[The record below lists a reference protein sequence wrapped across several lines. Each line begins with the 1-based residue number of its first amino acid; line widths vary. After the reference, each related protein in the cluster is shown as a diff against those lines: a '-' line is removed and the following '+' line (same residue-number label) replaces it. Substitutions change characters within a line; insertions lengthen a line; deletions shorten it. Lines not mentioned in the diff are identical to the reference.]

1 MAFLNRPIGRS
12 PEEDLLLQVQGMM
25 AEYERAKI
33 SERSRRG
40 KRHAARNGSVNVLS
54 GAPYGYRYIGKFA
67 GGGRARYELHAEH
80 AAVVRIIFT
89 WIGVDG
95 HSIREVC
102 RRLKTQQIPSPT
114 GKSFWDPTTVWGIL
128 RNPAYVGRAE
138 FGKTR
143 EVAARPRLR
152 TQRGRPSHGRRPGST
167 EETPADERFPI
178 IVPAIIDESVFAAVA
193 EQLAANRQRRRESQ
207 RGALYLLQGLVVCSG
222 CGYAYYGKPLSRSS
236 RKGKPRQ
243 YAYYRCIGTDA
254 YRFGG
259 QRVCSNSQC
268 RTDTLDKAV
277 WDDACGLL
285 ADPDRIRREYE
296 ERRSRKRSKGSRP
309 SEQVD
314 KLIAQVRRGI
324 ARLIDAY
331 EDGLLEKNEFEPR
344 VRESKTRLA
353 RLEKEAAAAT
363 KRETEDAELSAAIGQ
378 LEAFAARIRTGLQDA
393 DWQTRREILRALIKR
408 VEVGP
413 ETIKIVYKVRPR
425 PFEPGP
431 ERGSSQH
438 CWRGDHSALRRASVA
453 VGLRSIGRLSR
464 RRQPTFDVQQH
475 PRAIRVLPHRT
486 HHQGVIDCVEE
497 RLDVQVYHPVVPPA
511 PRAGLPNGIGGRFPR
526 PIPVRVG
533 MERGF
538 HARLQVQ
545 LHHHLRDTVPH
556 RGDSQCPLP
565 AVRLRNGHTPH
576 RRREVRPRGHP
587 IPDPKEVLSKPLLEP
602 GNRFPVDACCPLVG
616 FDTKP
621 SLPDK
626 PLRNTKRFRFT
637 HGFLLLAQL
646 TPSVETGMTRPL
658 RSRRFPDAH
667 SYYESFRPCASH
679 RYSHPRG
686 ASPRASPFASRRQVP
701 RFRA

>member
-1 MAFLNRPIGRS
+1 MITPANTPNFRPALYARVSSQQQADANTIASQVEALRTRIGEDGLRLDAECCFLDEGHSGATLLRPALERLRDQAAAGVLDRLYVHSPDRLARSYAYQVLLLEEFRRCGVEVAFLNRPIGRS

-54 GAPYGYRYIGKFA
+54 GAPYGYRYIGRFA

-80 AAVVRIIFT
+80 AAVVRTIFT

-143 EVAARPRLR
+143 EVASRPRLR

-178 IVPAIIDESVFAAVA
+178 TVPAIIDESVFVAVA
-193 EQLAANRQRRRESQ
+193 EQLAANRKRRREGQ

-268 RTDTLDKAV
+268 RTDTLDRAV

-285 ADPDRIRREYE
+285 ADPDRIRREFE
-296 ERRSRKRSKGSRP
+296 ERRSRKRLKGSRP
-309 SEQVD
+309 SERVD
-314 KLIAQVRRGI
+314 KLIAQLRRGI
-324 ARLIDAY
+324 TRLIDAY
-331 EDGLLEKNEFEPR
+331 EEGLLEKNEFEPR

-413 ETIKIVYKVRPR
+413 EMIKIVYKVCPC

-438 CWRGDHSALRRASVA
+438 CWRGDLAA
-453 VGLRSIGRLSR
+453 VGQL
-464 RRQPTFDVQQH
+464 
-475 PRAIRVLPHRT
+475 
-486 HHQGVIDCVEE
+486 
-497 RLDVQVYHPVVPPA
+497 VPA
-511 PRAGLPNGIGGRFPR
+511 LF
-526 PIPVRVG
+526 V
-533 MERGF
+533 
-538 HARLQVQ
+538 
-545 LHHHLRDTVPH
+545 
-556 RGDSQCPLP
+556 
-565 AVRLRNGHTPH
+565 
-576 RRREVRPRGHP
+576 
-587 IPDPKEVLSKPLLEP
+587 
-602 GNRFPVDACCPLVG
+602 
-616 FDTKP
+616 
-621 SLPDK
+621 
-626 PLRNTKRFRFT
+626 
-637 HGFLLLAQL
+637 
-646 TPSVETGMTRPL
+646 
-658 RSRRFPDAH
+658 
-667 SYYESFRPCASH
+667 
-679 RYSHPRG
+679 
-686 ASPRASPFASRRQVP
+686 
-701 RFRA
+701 